1 MTSAMNETVQ
11 FDPGDGVAVLE
22 GNAVAVGERQALPLA
37 VLAELTHRCPL
48 QCPYCSNPVEL
59 ERSSKELTTAEWKGA
74 MDQLAALGVLQFHFS
89 GGEPTVRRDL
99 VELVAH
105 AASLGLYT
113 NLITS
118 AVLLD
123 EAKIAALDRAGLNHV
138 QISFQGSEDIVA
150 NRVAGLAGSHAKKLA
165 AAKLVRQAGMPLT
178 VNAVM
183 HRQNLHQLSDMIAMA
198 LDLGAE
204 RIEVANVQYYGWALK
219 NRASLM
225 PTVEQL
231 EETTRIVDEARER
244 LKGIL
249 AIDYIIPDYYA
260 RRPKKCMGG
269 WGRQF
274 FNISP
279 AGRVLPCH
287 AAESITTL
295 SFESVRDHSIDWIWN
310 NSPAFQ
316 AYRGTAWMPEPCKS
330 CDFREIDWGGCRCQ
344 AFALTGNAGNTDPAC
359 ELSPRHKEIFALA
372 AQEAD
377 ADKRQ
382 FIYRNFAGGTEEMV
396 GADQADR
403 ATGRRP
409 GRHAG

>member
-1 MTSAMNETVQ
+1 MNEVVQ
-11 FDPGDGVAVLE
+11 FDPSDSVAILE
-22 GNAVAVGERQALPLA
+22 GEAAAVGEKPALPLA

-48 QCPYCSNPVEL
+48 QCPYCSNPIDL
-59 ERSSKELTTAEWKGA
+59 ERASHELTTEEWNGV
-74 MDQLAALGVLQFHFS
+74 MDQLASLGVLQFHFS

-99 VELVAH
+99 VELVGH
-105 AASLGLYT
+105 AAKLGLYT

-123 EAKIAALDRAGLNHV
+123 RGKTAALVDAGLNHV
-138 QISFQGSEDIVA
+138 QISFQGSEDVIA

-165 AAKLVRQAGMPLT
+165 VAKIVREAGLPLT

-198 LDLGAE
+198 VELGAG

-231 EETTRIVDEARER
+231 EETTRIVEESRER
-244 LKGIL
+244 LKGVL
-249 AIDYIIPDYYA
+249 VIDYVIPDYYA
-260 RRPKKCMGG
+260 KRPKKCMGG

-295 SFESVRDHSIDWIWN
+295 HFESVRDHTIEWIWN

-316 AYRGTAWMPEPCKS
+316 AYRGTGWMPEPCKS
-330 CDFREIDWGGCRCQ
+330 CEFREIDWGGCRCQ

-372 AQEAD
+372 EREA
-377 ADKRQ
+377 ADNQRQ
-382 FIYRNFAGGTEEMV
+382 FIYRNFAGGSPEANPPPAE
-396 GADQADR
+396 
-403 ATGRRP
+403 
-409 GRHAG
+409 